1 MSTLFTKII
10 NGELPGTFVYRDD
23 LCVCFMTINPIT
35 LGHALVVP
43 IQEVDEWSELSDHA
57 TAHIFNVARRISA
70 AQKIAFACTR
80 VGLVVAG
87 YEIPHCHLHLIPS
100 NSMNDFRF
108 ENAAAHVDA
117 TELNSAASK
126 IISALNP

>member
-1 MSTLFTKII
+1 MPTLFTKII
-10 NGELPGTFVYRDD
+10 NGESPATFVYRDD

-35 LGHALVVP
+35 VGHALVVP
-43 IQEVDEWSELSDHA
+43 IQEVDEWNDLSDA
-57 TAHIFNVARRISA
+57 TTAHIFNVARRISA
-70 AQKIAFACTR
+70 AQKSAFECTR

-100 NSMNDFRF
+100 NSMDDFRF

-117 TELNSAASK
+117 AELKSAASK
-126 IISALNP
+126 IINALRP

>member
-35 LGHALVVP
+35 VGHALVVP
-43 IQEVDEWSELSDHA
+43 IQEVDEWNELSDDA

-70 AQKIAFACTR
+70 AQKIAFGCTR

-100 NSMNDFRF
+100 NSMDDFRF
-108 ENAAAHVDA
+108 ENAAAYVDA
-117 TELNSAASK
+117 AELNSAASK
-126 IISALNP
+126 IVSALNP